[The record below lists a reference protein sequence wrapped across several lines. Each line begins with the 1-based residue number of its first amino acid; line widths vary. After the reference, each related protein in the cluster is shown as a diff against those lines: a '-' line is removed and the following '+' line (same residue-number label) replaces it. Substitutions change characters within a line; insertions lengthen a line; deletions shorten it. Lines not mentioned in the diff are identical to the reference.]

1 MPLDHYD
8 DEDEM
13 KKEAGPR
20 TGHKDFDCPSC
31 NANNPSDEPLEDGA
45 EVLCNYC
52 GTEFKVTVLDNG
64 RLKFREV

>member
-1 MPLDHYD
+1 MPLDYYD

-13 KKEAGPR
+13 KKESGPR
-20 TGHKDFDCPSC
+20 TGAKDFDCPSC
-31 NANNPSDEPLEDGA
+31 NANNPGDEPLVDGS

-52 GTEFKVTVLDNG
+52 GTEFKVHVLDNG